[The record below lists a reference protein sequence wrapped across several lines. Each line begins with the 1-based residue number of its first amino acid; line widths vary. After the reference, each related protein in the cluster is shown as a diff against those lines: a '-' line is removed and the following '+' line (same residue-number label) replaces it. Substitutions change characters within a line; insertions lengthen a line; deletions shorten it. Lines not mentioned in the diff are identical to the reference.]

1 MSKATNETQKRWRL
15 ARTKKKSTTTTKKKT
30 TKEEDAP
37 RPIPSVVD
45 LADLSEEEIL
55 EIVPKLRNKELEDI
69 KPRSINFCGDL
80 NEEAAMQIMSSL
92 IYLDRNNE
100 KVLVDEETN
109 THYVSVQPIEFYI
122 STFGGNAADM
132 FGIHDLMM
140 CIRKDTPIQTVGL
153 SKVMSAGVLLLA
165 SGTEGERY
173 VGRNTRLMIHS
184 LRAGY
189 SGPMHELETEYEE
202 TKWLQTQYVDA
213 LSAATNMS
221 KAYIRKLMGRK
232 SNVYVNAEEAIELG
246 IADRILPRDGD

>member
-1 MSKATNETQKRWRL
+1 MSKAPDKIQKQL
-15 ARTKKKSTTTTKKKT
+15 ARTKKKSSTKKT
-30 TKEEDAP
+30 TEEEEIAEVP
-37 RPIPSVVD
+37 PLSVVD
-45 LADLSEEEIL
+45 LADLSDDEIVEL
-55 EIVPKLRNKELEDI
+55 VPKLKRKDLEDV

-100 KVLVDEETN
+100 KILVDEETN
-109 THYVSVQPIEFYI
+109 THYISVQPIEFYI

-132 FGIHDLMM
+132 FGIHDLML

-173 VGRNTRLMIHS
+173 LGRNTRLMIHS
-184 LRAGY
+184 LRAGH

-202 TKWLQTQYVDA
+202 TKWLQTQYVEA
-213 LSAATNMS
+213 LAAATNMS

-232 SNVYVNAEEAIELG
+232 SNVYINAEEAIELG
-246 IADRILPRDGD
+246 IADQILPRDGD

>member
-1 MSKATNETQKRWRL
+1 MLKAQNNIQRQL
-15 ARTKKKSTTTTKKKT
+15 ARTKKKSG
-30 TKEEDAP
+30 KEEETTEKEKPA
-37 RPIPSVVD
+37 PSVVD
-45 LADLSEEEIL
+45 LADLSEDEIMEL
-55 EIVPKLRNKELEDI
+55 SPRLSRKELDDV

-80 NEEAAMQIMSSL
+80 SEEAAMQIMSSL

-100 KVLVDEETN
+100 KILIDEETN
-109 THYVSVQPIEFYI
+109 THYVSVLPIEFYI

-132 FGIHDLMM
+132 FGIHDLML

-184 LRAGY
+184 LRAGH

-202 TKWLQTQYVDA
+202 TKWLQSQYVEA

-232 SNVYVNAEEAIELG
+232 SNVYINAEEAIEFG
-246 IADRILPRDGD
+246 IADKLLPRDGE

>member
-1 MSKATNETQKRWRL
+1 MLKAPGKFHRQL
-15 ARTKKKSTTTTKKKT
+15 ARTKKKSG
-30 TKEEDAP
+30 KEKEITEEEKP
-37 RPIPSVVD
+37 PLSVVD
-45 LADLSEEEIL
+45 LADLSDDEIMEL
-55 EIVPKLRNKELEDI
+55 VPRLSKKDLDDV

-80 NEEAAMQIMSSL
+80 SEEAAMQIMSSL

-100 KVLVDEETN
+100 KILVDEETN
-109 THYVSVQPIEFYI
+109 THYISVMPIEFYI

-132 FGIHDLMM
+132 FGIHDLML

-184 LRAGY
+184 LRAGH

-202 TKWLQTQYVDA
+202 TKWLQTQYVEA

-232 SNVYVNAEEAIELG
+232 SNVYINAEEAIEFG
-246 IADRILPRDGD
+246 IADKLLPRDGE

>member
-1 MSKATNETQKRWRL
+1 MLKAPGKFHRQL
-15 ARTKKKSTTTTKKKT
+15 ARTKKKSG
-30 TKEEDAP
+30 KEKEITEEEKP
-37 RPIPSVVD
+37 PLSVVH
-45 LADLSEEEIL
+45 LADLSDDEIMEL
-55 EIVPKLRNKELEDI
+55 VPRLSRKELDDV

-80 NEEAAMQIMSSL
+80 SEEAAMQIMSSL

-100 KVLVDEETN
+100 KILVDEETN
-109 THYVSVQPIEFYI
+109 THYISVMPIEFYI

-132 FGIHDLMM
+132 FGIHDLML

-184 LRAGY
+184 LRAGH

-202 TKWLQTQYVDA
+202 TKWLQTQYVEA

-232 SNVYVNAEEAIELG
+232 SNVYINAEEAIEFG
-246 IADRILPRDGD
+246 IADKLLPRDGE

>member
-1 MSKATNETQKRWRL
+1 MLKAPGKFHRQL
-15 ARTKKKSTTTTKKKT
+15 ARTKKKSG
-30 TKEEDAP
+30 KEKEITEEEKP
-37 RPIPSVVD
+37 PLSVVD
-45 LADLSEEEIL
+45 LADLSDDEIMEL
-55 EIVPKLRNKELEDI
+55 VPRLSRKELDDV

-80 NEEAAMQIMSSL
+80 SEEAAMQIMSSL

-100 KVLVDEETN
+100 KILVDEETN
-109 THYVSVQPIEFYI
+109 THYISVMPIEFYI

-132 FGIHDLMM
+132 FGIHDLML

-173 VGRNTRLMIHS
+173 IGRNTRLMIHS
-184 LRAGY
+184 LRAGH

-202 TKWLQTQYVDA
+202 TKWLQTQYVEA

-232 SNVYVNAEEAIELG
+232 SNVYINAEEAIEFG
-246 IADRILPRDGD
+246 IADKLLPRDGE

>member
-1 MSKATNETQKRWRL
+1 MLKAPGKIQRQL
-15 ARTKKKSTTTTKKKT
+15 ARTKKKSSTKKT
-30 TKEEDAP
+30 TEEEEIAEVP
-37 RPIPSVVD
+37 PLSVVD
-45 LADLSEEEIL
+45 LADLSDDEIVEL
-55 EIVPKLRNKELEDI
+55 VPKLKRKDLEDV

-100 KVLVDEETN
+100 KILIDEETN
-109 THYVSVQPIEFYI
+109 THYISVQPIEFYI

-132 FGIHDLMM
+132 FGIHDLML

-173 VGRNTRLMIHS
+173 LGRNTRLMIHS
-184 LRAGY
+184 LRAGH

-202 TKWLQTQYVDA
+202 TKWLQTQYVEA
-213 LSAATNMS
+213 LAAATNMS

-232 SNVYVNAEEAIELG
+232 SNVYINAEEAIELG
-246 IADRILPRDGD
+246 IADQILPRDGD

>member
-1 MSKATNETQKRWRL
+1 MLKAPGNFHRQL
-15 ARTKKKSTTTTKKKT
+15 ARTKKKSG
-30 TKEEDAP
+30 KEKEIIEEEKP
-37 RPIPSVVD
+37 PLSVVD
-45 LADLSEEEIL
+45 LADLSDDEIMEL
-55 EIVPKLRNKELEDI
+55 VPRLSRKELDDV

-80 NEEAAMQIMSSL
+80 SEEAAMQIMSSL

-100 KVLVDEETN
+100 KILVDQETN
-109 THYVSVQPIEFYI
+109 THYISVMPIEFYI

-132 FGIHDLMM
+132 FGIHDLML

-173 VGRNTRLMIHS
+173 IGRNTRLMIHS
-184 LRAGY
+184 LRAGH

-202 TKWLQTQYVDA
+202 TKWLQTQYVEA

-232 SNVYVNAEEAIELG
+232 SNVYINAEEAIEFG
-246 IADRILPRDGD
+246 IADKLLPRDGE

>member
-1 MSKATNETQKRWRL
+1 MLKAPGKIQRQL
-15 ARTKKKSTTTTKKKT
+15 ARTKKQSSTKKT
-30 TKEEDAP
+30 TEEEEIAEVP
-37 RPIPSVVD
+37 PLSVVD
-45 LADLSEEEIL
+45 FADLSDDEIVEL
-55 EIVPKLRNKELEDI
+55 VPKLKRKDLEDV

-80 NEEAAMQIMSSL
+80 NEEAAMQIISSL

-100 KVLVDEETN
+100 KILVDEETN
-109 THYVSVQPIEFYI
+109 THYISVQPIEFYI

-132 FGIHDLMM
+132 FGIHDLML

-173 VGRNTRLMIHS
+173 LGRNTRLMIHS
-184 LRAGY
+184 LRAGH

-202 TKWLQTQYVDA
+202 TKWLQTQYVEA
-213 LSAATNMS
+213 LAAATNMS

-232 SNVYVNAEEAIELG
+232 SNVYINAEEAIELG
-246 IADRILPRDGD
+246 IADQILPRDGD

>member
-1 MSKATNETQKRWRL
+1 MLKAPGKIQRQL
-15 ARTKKKSTTTTKKKT
+15 ARTKKKSSTKKT
-30 TKEEDAP
+30 TEEEEIAEVP
-37 RPIPSVVD
+37 PLSVVD
-45 LADLSEEEIL
+45 LADLSDDEIVEL
-55 EIVPKLRNKELEDI
+55 VPKLKRKDLEDV

-100 KVLVDEETN
+100 KILVDEETN
-109 THYVSVQPIEFYI
+109 THYISVQPIEFYI

-132 FGIHDLMM
+132 FGIHDLML

-173 VGRNTRLMIHS
+173 LGRNTRLMIHS
-184 LRAGY
+184 LRAGH

-202 TKWLQTQYVDA
+202 TKWLQTQYVEA
-213 LSAATNMS
+213 LAAATNMS

-232 SNVYVNAEEAIELG
+232 SNVYINAEEAIELG
-246 IADRILPRDGD
+246 IADQILPRDGD

>member
-1 MSKATNETQKRWRL
+1 MLKAPGKIQRQL
-15 ARTKKKSTTTTKKKT
+15 ARTKKKSSTKKT
-30 TKEEDAP
+30 TEEEEIAEVP
-37 RPIPSVVD
+37 PLSVVD
-45 LADLSEEEIL
+45 LADLSDDEIVEL
-55 EIVPKLRNKELEDI
+55 VPKLKRKDLEDV
-69 KPRSINFCGDL
+69 KPRSINFCVDL

-100 KVLVDEETN
+100 KILVDEETN
-109 THYVSVQPIEFYI
+109 THYISVQPIEFYI

-132 FGIHDLMM
+132 FGIHDLML

-173 VGRNTRLMIHS
+173 LGRNTRLMIHS
-184 LRAGY
+184 LRAGH

-202 TKWLQTQYVDA
+202 TKWLQTQYVEA
-213 LSAATNMS
+213 LAAATNMS

-232 SNVYVNAEEAIELG
+232 SNVYINAEEAIELG
-246 IADRILPRDGD
+246 IADQILPRDGD

>member
-1 MSKATNETQKRWRL
+1 MLKAPGKFHRQL
-15 ARTKKKSTTTTKKKT
+15 ARTKKKSG
-30 TKEEDAP
+30 KEKEIIEEEKP
-37 RPIPSVVD
+37 PLSVVD
-45 LADLSEEEIL
+45 LADLSDDEIMEL
-55 EIVPKLRNKELEDI
+55 VPRLSRKELDDV

-80 NEEAAMQIMSSL
+80 SEEAAMQIMSSL

-100 KVLVDEETN
+100 KILVDEETN
-109 THYVSVQPIEFYI
+109 THYISVMPIEFYI

-132 FGIHDLMM
+132 FGIHDLML

-173 VGRNTRLMIHS
+173 IGRNTRLMIHS
-184 LRAGY
+184 LRAGH

-202 TKWLQTQYVDA
+202 TKWLQTQYVEA

-232 SNVYVNAEEAIELG
+232 SNVYINAEEAIEFG
-246 IADRILPRDGD
+246 IADKLLPRDGE

>member
-1 MSKATNETQKRWRL
+1 MLKAPGKFHRQL
-15 ARTKKKSTTTTKKKT
+15 ARTKKKSG
-30 TKEEDAP
+30 KEKEITEEEKP
-37 RPIPSVVD
+37 PLSVVD
-45 LADLSEEEIL
+45 LADLSDDEIMEL
-55 EIVPKLRNKELEDI
+55 VPRLSRKDLDDV

-80 NEEAAMQIMSSL
+80 SEEAAMQIMSSL

-100 KVLVDEETN
+100 KILVDEETN
-109 THYVSVQPIEFYI
+109 THYISVMPIEFYI

-132 FGIHDLMM
+132 FGIHDLML

-184 LRAGY
+184 LRAGH

-202 TKWLQTQYVDA
+202 TKWLQTQYVEA

-232 SNVYVNAEEAIELG
+232 SNVYINAEEAIEFG
-246 IADRILPRDGD
+246 IADKLLPRDGE

>member
-1 MSKATNETQKRWRL
+1 MLKEPGKIQKQL
-15 ARTKKKSTTTTKKKT
+15 ARTKKKST
-30 TKEEDAP
+30 KEIDEEVKVKP
-37 RPIPSVVD
+37 LPSVVD
-45 LADLSEEEIL
+45 LADLSDDEVMEIIPRL
-55 EIVPKLRNKELEDI
+55 KSKELDDV

-80 NEEAAMQIMSSL
+80 KEEAAMQIISSL
-92 IYLDRNNE
+92 LYLDRNNE

-132 FGIHDLMM
+132 FGIHDLMV
-140 CIRKDTPIQTVGL
+140 CIRKDTPIQTIGL
-153 SKVMSAGVLLLA
+153 SKVMSAGVLLA

-189 SGPMHELETEYEE
+189 HGPMHEMETEYEE
-202 TKWLQTQYVDA
+202 TKWLQSQYVEA

-232 SNVYVNAEEAIELG
+232 SNVYINADEAIEFG
-246 IADRILPRDGD
+246 IADQILPRGGD

>member
-1 MSKATNETQKRWRL
+1 MLKAPGKFQKQL
-15 ARTKKKSTTTTKKKT
+15 ARTKKKSTKEIDEEEEVKT
-30 TKEEDAP
+30 L
-37 RPIPSVVD
+37 PSVVD
-45 LADLSEEEIL
+45 LAELSDDEIM
-55 EIVPKLRNKELEDI
+55 EIVPRLKSKELEDV

-80 NEEAAMQIMSSL
+80 TEESAAQIMSSL

-173 VGRNTRLMIHS
+173 IGRNTRLMIHS

-189 SGPMHELETEYEE
+189 HGPMHEMETEYEE
-202 TKWLQTQYVDA
+202 TKWLQSQYVEA

-232 SNVYVNAEEAIELG
+232 SNVYINADEAIEFG
-246 IADRILPRDGD
+246 IADQILPRGGD

>member
-1 MSKATNETQKRWRL
+1 MSKAPDKIQKQL
-15 ARTKKKSTTTTKKKT
+15 ARTKKKSTTTKKKT
-30 TKEEDAP
+30 TEEENKP
-37 RPIPSVVD
+37 LPSVVD
-45 LADLSEEEIL
+45 LADLSEDEIM
-55 EIVPKLRNKELEDI
+55 EIVPRLKNKELEDV

-202 TKWLQTQYVDA
+202 TKWLQTQYVEA
-213 LSAATNMS
+213 LAAATNMS